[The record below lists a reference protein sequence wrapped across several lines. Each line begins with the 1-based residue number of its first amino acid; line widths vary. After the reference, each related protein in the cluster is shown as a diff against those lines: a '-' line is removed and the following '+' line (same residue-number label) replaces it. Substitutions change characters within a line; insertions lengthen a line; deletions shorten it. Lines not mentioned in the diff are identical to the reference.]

1 MATAIE
7 KTAISDMGTML
18 FVLDDTSTKY
28 KYAFPITAAPATGG
42 APSQIEVTE
51 LDSKNIQNILDRSA
65 TPAFEFSYNYLS
77 ERYEAASQIFD
88 GVTNQLCLLVFG
100 DGSGFK
106 FSGVGATWT
115 DSLSAGNA
123 VSGQVSVAV
132 SSKEFVKDVS
142 SIIDE
147 ASIPVGR
154 VFKGTLK

>member
-65 TPAFEFSYNYLS
+65 TPAFEFSYKVIGG
-77 ERYEAASQIFD
+77 AK
-88 GVTNQLCLLVFG
+88 LCRWRQKGGGHLRRTQRAGAPGPFAGQKSRLLPR
-100 DGSGFK
+100 
-106 FSGVGATWT
+106 
-115 DSLSAGNA
+115 L
-123 VSGQVSVAV
+123 
-132 SSKEFVKDVS
+132 
-142 SIIDE
+142 
-147 ASIPVGR
+147 
-154 VFKGTLK
+154 